1 MSSSLVAV
9 NSAVEGDD
17 AASAQDKSILS
28 TADSQSVVSE
38 EDREEG
44 ELEPGECMP
53 SDEFPKPPSG
63 APPPPPPLSDDG
75 HLSGTRSSGNF
86 SAGGHYSDRRYNS
99 MSRSHSEINHE
110 REGYGR
116 SRYNNHSNNGGANDH
131 SHHHH
136 HRYNNNGGSNSHSRL
151 VSPHGYSSS
160 ANRSG
165 HRHNGPAHL
174 ESRSD
179 QRSRSMSAKR
189 TANDVDPGTGGS
201 GKRSDGKRARHLQ
214 EAAIARDGELLDA
227 RVQEARKAL
236 ETSNIRKPKTRFGN
250 ISLMGAFSVD
260 DFDFTES
267 NRVGAGTFGVVLQG
281 RNKKTGDEVALKRI
295 IIDRDNGINRPDLP
309 ITAIREIKILK
320 SLNHKNVIELLGMA
334 IVRGDRMK
342 NEKSIYYMA
351 FPYMQS
357 DLAGVLANENFIL
370 MQQDVKILMK
380 QLLEG
385 LAYLHCNNIIH
396 RDIKTANL
404 LISGK
409 GELKIADLGLARPVD
424 PDEHNRRYT
433 MSVVTRWYRAPELF
447 LGDDQYTRAIDIWSV
462 GCVFGEMMIREA
474 LMPGITDADQVT
486 KIWTYRGTPDQ
497 ELEQRWQHLP
507 LWKSLKPQSEGQP
520 QMRKSIEKLIIE
532 RNRAAGTGINKAKW
546 RVPQEDAFE
555 LLEQLLALDPAK
567 RVTAMDALCLP
578 YFINERGSLDPSSLQ
593 PLPAVHEID
602 KERAKKEKAA
612 ARR

>member
-1 MSSSLVAV
+1 MSSSLVENQDSPAAMNL
-9 NSAVEGDD
+9 NSADTPTATEGD
-17 AASAQDKSILS
+17 
-28 TADSQSVVSE
+28 
-38 EDREEG
+38 DREEG
-44 ELEPGECMP
+44 ELEPGECLP
-53 SDEFPKPPSG
+53 TDDYPKPPSG
-63 APPPPPPLSDDG
+63 APPPPPPPPAPIDDG
-75 HLSGTRSSGNF
+75 HLSGTRSSG
-86 SAGGHYSDRRYNS
+86 HYSDRRYNS
-99 MSRSHSEINHE
+99 MARSLSEVDRDRDSH
-110 REGYGR
+110 GR
-116 SRYNNHSNNGGANDH
+116 ARYHNNNDYNA
-131 SHHHH
+131 
-136 HRYNNNGGSNSHSRL
+136 HRYNNNNSSSNNNNNSNNTNGGHHSRL
-151 VSPHGYSSS
+151 VSPHGYMSASSS
-160 ANRSG
+160 APRSG
-165 HRHNGPAHL
+165 HRTMGTGGNYG
-174 ESRSD
+174 ESRSE
-179 QRSRSMSAKR
+179 QRIRPMTTTKR
-189 TANDVDPGTGGS
+189 TAADLDSGTGGS

-214 EAAIARDGELLDA
+214 ESAIMRDGELIDA
-227 RVQEARKAL
+227 RVQEARNKAH
-236 ETSNIRKPKTRFGN
+236 NVRKPKTKFGN
-250 ISLMGAFSVD
+250 ISLSGAFSID

-281 RNKKTGDEVALKRI
+281 RNKKTGEEVALKRI

-320 SLNHKNVIELLGMA
+320 SLKHKNVIELLGMA

-385 LAYLHCNNIIH
+385 LAYIHCNNIIH
-396 RDIKTANL
+396 RDIKTANI
-404 LISGK
+404 LISNK
-409 GELKIADLGLARPVD
+409 GVLKIADLGLARPVD
-424 PDEHNRRYT
+424 PDEHQRRYT

-474 LMPGITDADQVT
+474 LMPGITDADQLT
-486 KIWTYRGTPDQ
+486 KIWNYRGTPDQ
-497 ELEQRWQHLP
+497 ILEQRWQHLNG
-507 LWKSLKPQSEGQP
+507 WKSAKPQTEIQP

-532 RNRAAGTGINKAKW
+532 RNRAAGTGINTAKW

-555 LLEQLLALDPAK
+555 LLEQLLALDPSK